1 MAKVKGYITI
11 DIERCKGCELCI
23 SECPQCSLRL
33 SSQINQSGYQ
43 FAVLVE
49 DSCTGC
55 INCALVCPEAIITVY
70 RENKKLAFN
79 RTPSLKEPEKIVRDP
94 IS

>member
-1 MAKVKGYITI
+1 MAKVRGYITI
-11 DIERCKGCELCI
+11 DIEKCKGCELCI
-23 SECPQCSLRL
+23 SECPQCSLIL

-49 DSCTGC
+49 DSCNGC
-55 INCALVCPEAIITVY
+55 TNCALVCPEAIITVF
-70 RENKKLAFN
+70 RENKKLAYN
-79 RTPSLKEPEKIVRDP
+79 RMPILEEPQKIVRDP